1 MAEEPAPRLDRAALE
16 RVIRRAAELH
26 TAERDPGE
34 TLTPDDVL
42 ALGREVGIPARYL
55 WQALLEERS
64 RPAAAVRPGLWDRI
78 AGPALVSTYRVVRGE
93 VAELERILLRWVEQH
108 ELLCVQRQQP
118 GRITWEPLSGIQ
130 AAIRRST
137 AALGGGRRPFM
148 LSRIETLS
156 AMLEPLEADY
166 CQVAL
171 SAALGRTRGEYL
183 GGAATFTLAG
193 AAATVILLALGA
205 VVPVALLPL
214 PAGLGMGYGA
224 LRRFRAIPERVR
236 LGLER
241 ILDHL
246 ERGAFRPAPEIPAR
260 RPGLLELLAEEVRK
274 SLRA

>member
-1 MAEEPAPRLDRAALE
+1 MAEEPVPHLDRAALE

-34 TLTPDDVL
+34 TLTPDEVL

-55 WQALLEERS
+55 RQALLEERS
-64 RPAAAVRPGLWDRI
+64 RPPASVRPGLWDRL

-93 VAELERILLRWVEQH
+93 VAEVERVLLRWVEQH

-130 AAIRRST
+130 AAIRRS
-137 AALGGGRRPFM
+137 
-148 LSRIETLS
+148 S
-156 AMLEPLEADY
+156 ATLEPLEADL
-166 CQVAL
+166 CHVAL
-171 SAALGRTRGEYL
+171 TAALGRTRGEYL
-183 GGAATFTLAG
+183 AG
-193 AAATVILLALGA
+193 AAALGGTGAAATAILLALGA
-205 VVPVALLPL
+205 LVPVALLPL
-214 PAGLGMGYGA
+214 PAGLAMAYGA
-224 LRRFRAIPERVR
+224 LRRFRPIPERVR

-246 ERGAFRPAPEIPAR
+246 ERGAPRPAPEIAPR
-260 RPGLLELLAEEVRK
+260 RPGLLELLAEEVRR